1 MTNEHSVTYLVA
13 ITITP
18 DESSY
23 IDSIDDSNG
32 EVTRIPDV
40 EGMEQRLR
48 AAINLSQAATALE
61 NRIAAATTGDA
72 VMEVIGVVKG
82 EGDNLHVGEDG
93 KLCLI

>member
-1 MTNEHSVTYLVA
+1 MTNESVTFLVA

-32 EVTRIPDV
+32 EVSRIPDV

-48 AAINLSQAATALE
+48 TAINLSNTAHALL
-61 NRIAAATTGDA
+61 NRITATTTGEA
-72 VMEVIGVVKG
+72 TMEVVGVVKG
-82 EGDNLHVGEDG
+82 QGDNLHVGEDG
-93 KLCLI
+93 RLCLI